1 MEKADIESIPIKKTF
16 DLKDEKDAYD
26 AAEEMVRI
34 GFYKEKKGFK
44 VLMPKASKKT
54 AKRIGY
60 IVTTTVTSSLRKE
73 NQERDIRYWT
83 NHHDK
88 EHYGIEL
95 VSSKVVEEIYSQALE
110 KELELQKRIQQWQ
123 RLKKLQFL

>member
-1 MEKADIESIPIKKTF
+1 MEKTDIEAIPIIKTF

-44 VLMPKASKKT
+44 VLMPKESKRT

-60 IVTTTVTSSLRKE
+60 IITTSVTSNLRKTDQ
-73 NQERDIRYWT
+73 NRDIKYWT
-83 NHHDK
+83 YHHDK
-88 EHYGIEL
+88 EHYAIVL
-95 VSSKVVEEIYSQALE
+95 VSSKVVQ
-110 KELELQKRIQQWQ
+110 ELGL
-123 RLKKLQFL
+123 

>member
-1 MEKADIESIPIKKTF
+1 METADIEAIPIIKTF

-44 VLMPKASKKT
+44 VLMPRESKKT

-60 IVTTTVTSSLRKE
+60 IVTTSVSAGLRKAG
-73 NQERDIRYWT
+73 QERI
-83 NHHDK
+83 
-88 EHYGIEL
+88 YGMGHTIMTRNIMQL
-95 VSSKVVEEIYSQALE
+95 F
-110 KELELQKRIQQWQ
+110 LQVL
-123 RLKKLQFL
+123 RLYKN